1 MLTPLSPL
9 SLSVVQVM
17 SHVGPLQ
24 VSGGDGEGVRTTPC
38 MGPGA
43 EGKGQLGSWVSYRF
57 RSWRTC

>member
-24 VSGGDGEGVRTTPC
+24 VSGGDGATAGWGEGEDNTLH
-38 MGPGA
+38 GA
-43 EGKGQLGSWVSYRF
+43 GG
-57 RSWRTC
+57 

>member
-38 MGPGA
+38 MAPGA
-43 EGKGQLGSWVSYRF
+43 EGKGQLDS
-57 RSWRTC
+57 